1 MQEKIKKIL
10 KKMEDKRVLTKKLH
24 NMIKDAKLIKL
35 NGTWY
40 KLLKIDKGDIDE
52 NVN

>member
-24 NMIKDAKLIKL
+24 DMIEDAKLVKL